1 LIDISGENMFIIE
14 NATIKDLFTLRQ
26 LEKECFT
33 IDAWPL
39 LDLAGVLTLPGI
51 IRMKAVQEGQMV
63 GFIAGNIGNTDGIG
77 WISTIGVAKQ
87 ARRQGIG
94 KTLLAAFEDRINT
107 SELRLTVRKSNLG
120 AIQMYLQNGYQNYQI
135 WENYYQGGEDG
146 QVMRK
151 LRAR

>member
-1 LIDISGENMFIIE
+1 MFTIE
-14 NATIKDLFTLRQ
+14 NATIKDLFSLRK
-26 LEKECFT
+26 LEKECFA

-51 IRMKAVQEGQMV
+51 IRMKAVQGDQMV
-63 GFIAGNIGNTDGIG
+63 GFIAGNIGSTDGIG
-77 WISTIGVAKQ
+77 WISTIGVVQ
-87 ARRQGIG
+87 LARRQGIG
-94 KTLLAAFEDRINT
+94 KALLQAFEVRINT
-107 SELRLTVRKSNLG
+107 PELRLTVRKSNLS
-120 AIQMYLQNGYQNYQI
+120 AIQMYLQNGYQNYQT

>member
-1 LIDISGENMFIIE
+1 LIDISGENMFTIE

-39 LDLAGVLTLPGI
+39 FDLAGVLTLPGI
-51 IRMKAVQEGQMV
+51 IRMKAVQNDQMV

-77 WISTIGVAKQ
+77 WISTIGVVNQ

-94 KTLLAAFEDRINT
+94 KALLAAFEDRINT
-107 SELRLTVRKSNLG
+107 PELRLTVRKSNLG

>member
-1 LIDISGENMFIIE
+1 MFTIE
-14 NATIKDLFTLRQ
+14 TATIKDLFSLQR
-26 LEKECFT
+26 LEKECFA

-39 LDLAGVLTLPGI
+39 LDLAGVLALPGI
-51 IRMKAVQEGQMV
+51 IRMKAVQENKMV
-63 GFIAGNIGNTDGIG
+63 GFIAGNIGSTDGIG
-77 WISTIGVAKQ
+77 WISTIGVVQQ

-94 KTLLAAFEDRINT
+94 KALLAAFEDRINT
-107 SELRLTVRKSNLG
+107 PELRLTVRKSNLG

-146 QVMRK
+146 QVMHK

>member
-1 LIDISGENMFIIE
+1 MFTIE
-14 NATIKDLFTLRQ
+14 NATIKDLFPLQR

-39 LDLAGVLTLPGI
+39 VDLAGVLVLPGI
-51 IRMKAVQEGQMV
+51 IRMKAVQENKMV
-63 GFIAGNIGNTDGIG
+63 GFIAGNIGSTDGIG
-77 WISTIGVAKQ
+77 WISTIGVVQ
-87 ARRQGIG
+87 PVRRQGIG
-94 KTLLAAFEDRINT
+94 KALLTAFEERINT
-107 SELRLTVRKSNLG
+107 PELRLTVRRSNLG

>member
-1 LIDISGENMFIIE
+1 MFTIE
-14 NATIKDLFTLRQ
+14 NATIKDLFSLRK
-26 LEKECFT
+26 LEKECFA

-51 IRMKAVQEGQMV
+51 TRMKAVQGDQMV
-63 GFIAGNIGNTDGIG
+63 GFIAGNIGSTDGIG
-77 WISTIGVAKQ
+77 WISTIGVVQ
-87 ARRQGIG
+87 LARRQGIG
-94 KTLLAAFEDRINT
+94 KALLQAFEVRINT
-107 SELRLTVRKSNLG
+107 PELRLTVRKSNLS